1 MPAGGGHNQREKQSL
16 QAEQHCI
23 ASSFRPW
30 VCLPTR
36 SNLPGAWV
44 FTKLD
49 PPGDSK
55 LCRERAGGEGGSKK
69 TRGAIRYVGCHSV
82 CATSHSHENQSR
94 GPSCQPSS
102 PKVTSMKQSQ
112 SVGGE
117 TFRKKIRENPSLIPQ
132 IYYCKLPADLING
145 SSRLG
150 GNLSPTRYLLMCL
163 DIFSCNNQQEVEYR
177 KLLTS

>member
-117 TFRKKIRENPSLIPQ
+117 TFRKKKSEKTQPDSSDILLQAPCRSHKWQFSAGRESVPHE
-132 IYYCKLPADLING
+132 
-145 SSRLG
+145 
-150 GNLSPTRYLLMCL
+150 
-163 DIFSCNNQQEVEYR
+163 IFVDVFR
-177 KLLTS
+177 HF